1 MQIIWLGEHSEIRR
15 YLDKR
20 LLRTSI
26 KLLGEVKKDAM
37 EVFVDNKMEKSKRRV
52 LESAKADERIQRLKE
67 VTTTVMVLLTLSSN
81 CCPALTP
88 EKNPGIP
95 SSTRT
100 PRCKKNE
107 LSTAKQPHRDAQML
121 GSM

>member
-1 MQIIWLGEHSEIRR
+1 MIWLGDHSEVRR

-20 LLRTSI
+20 PLRTSV
-26 KLLGEVKKDAM
+26 KFLGEVKRNSM
-37 EVFVDNKMEKSKRRV
+37 EVFVDNKMEKSKRSV
-52 LESAKADERIQRLKE
+52 LESAKADETIQRLKE

-81 CCPALTP
+81 CYPALTL
-88 EKNPGIP
+88 EKNPGVP

-100 PRCKKNE
+100 PSCNKNE

-121 GSM
+121 GSI